1 MAAITASQ
9 IVEVVKTIADV
20 RFDGDKVFIVARDL
34 EQFKKQVVEM
44 TTVRGNSKRSG
55 DSRYE
60 WVMTQFKKGLR
71 DEEGASHKTIKLYV
85 LGGEKSN
92 HGIRAGKMNHFVK
105 ASVVFKDQ
113 FGSIWVD
120 IEGRMIRKIDNGD
133 FVKRGRPVKIDKVTK
148 AIEAAVETRVEAATA

>member
-9 IVEVVKTIADV
+9 IVSIVKTIADV
-20 RFDGDKVFIVARDL
+20 RFDGDKVFVMVRDL
-34 EQFKKQVVEM
+34 ESFKNQVVEM

-55 DSRYE
+55 DSRFD

-71 DEEGASHKTIKLYV
+71 DEEGASHKTIKLYI

-105 ASVVFKDQ
+105 SVLVFQDQ

-120 IEGRMIRKIDNGD
+120 IDGQMVRKIDNGD
-133 FVKRGRPVKIDKVTK
+133 FVKRGRKVKVSADVGTID
-148 AIEAAVETRVEAATA
+148 AVQVPEIMFNV